1 MGLQIIIK
9 DWQWQMLF
17 VLAMAMAE
25 TTGGTGAGSA
35 GLMIMEGGVASLV
48 IPDLAKFLLFYLK
61 TAGATM
67 ALAGGAMAAHGSM
80 LLKMAKDNQENK
92 NGYREI
98 PKREKEKIATRIQI
112 YNSIK

>member
-1 MGLQIIIK
+1 MA
-9 DWQWQMLF
+9 DAF

-48 IPDLAKFLLFYLK
+48 IPGFGEVSFVLSE

-67 ALAGGAMAAHGSM
+67 ALAGGAMAAQGSM
-80 LLKMAKDNQENK
+80 LLKMAKEN
-92 NGYREI
+92 
-98 PKREKEKIATRIQI
+98 
-112 YNSIK
+112 